1 MLIKISVASHFTVC
15 LLQYPLPNYKY
26 TSFEASNVMHT
37 SRLVIL
43 YHTCNLVITRSLA
56 VQEGLV
62 DHEGQFSPANCTAFL
77 VKGIIQ
83 PYQYR
88 VCRNNS
94 YLLSAIARG
103 LRRAV
108 SACRNS
114 FQKARWNCTAF
125 EGTYLLGRAIETTG
139 TYIPIRTHTHTHCTC
154 ACV

>member
-1 MLIKISVASHFTVC
+1 M
-15 LLQYPLPNYKY
+15 
-26 TSFEASNVMHT
+26 
-37 SRLVIL
+37 
-43 YHTCNLVITRSLA
+43 YHTCTLLITRSLA

-77 VKGIIQ
+77 AKGIIQ

-114 FQKARWNCTAF
+114 FQKARWNCTAY
-125 EGTYLLGRAIETTG
+125 EGTYLLGRAIETKG
-139 TYIPIRTHTHTHCTC
+139 TSHSEHIPTHTVHMYMFDWFCESTSRPL
-154 ACV
+154 VD